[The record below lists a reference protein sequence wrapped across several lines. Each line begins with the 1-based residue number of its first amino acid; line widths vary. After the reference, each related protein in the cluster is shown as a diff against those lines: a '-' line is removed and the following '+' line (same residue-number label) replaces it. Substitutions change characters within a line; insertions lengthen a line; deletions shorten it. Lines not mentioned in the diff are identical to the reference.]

1 MSRKEMLESRG
12 FTDEK
17 HLKSWLKE
25 CQDESW
31 KKEVIAYFG
40 IKETKVEEPEVKE
53 PEIKEPEVKEPE
65 VKEPETKEPETKEP
79 EIKADEEVK

>member
-12 FTDEK
+12 FKDEK

-31 KKEVIAYFG
+31 KNEVSAYFK
-40 IKETKVEEPEVKE
+40 IKETKAEEPKVDEPEVE
-53 PEIKEPEVKEPE
+53 EI
-65 VKEPETKEPETKEP
+65 
-79 EIKADEEVK
+79 EEDK

>member
-12 FTDEK
+12 FKDEK

-31 KKEVIAYFG
+31 KNEVSAYFKV
-40 IKETKVEEPEVKE
+40 KETKVEELKAE
-53 PEIKEPEVKEPE
+53 EPEVKE
-65 VKEPETKEPETKEP
+65 
-79 EIKADEEVK
+79 IEEDK

>member
-12 FTDEK
+12 FKDEK

-31 KKEVIAYFG
+31 KNEVSAYFKV
-40 IKETKVEEPEVKE
+40 KETKVEELKVE
-53 PEIKEPEVKEPE
+53 EPEVE
-65 VKEPETKEPETKEP
+65 
-79 EIKADEEVK
+79 EIEEDK

>member
-12 FTDEK
+12 FKDEK

-31 KKEVIAYFG
+31 KNEVSAYFK
-40 IKETKVEEPEVKE
+40 IKDTKAEELKVEEPEVKE
-53 PEIKEPEVKEPE
+53 I
-65 VKEPETKEPETKEP
+65 
-79 EIKADEEVK
+79 EEDK

>member
-12 FTDEK
+12 FKDEK

-31 KKEVIAYFG
+31 KNEVSTYFK
-40 IKETKVEEPEVKE
+40 IKETKVEELKVEEPEVKE
-53 PEIKEPEVKEPE
+53 I
-65 VKEPETKEPETKEP
+65 
-79 EIKADEEVK
+79 EEDK

>member
-12 FTDEK
+12 FKDEK

-31 KKEVIAYFG
+31 KNEVSAYFK
-40 IKETKVEEPEVKE
+40 IKDTRVEELKVEELKVEELKVEEPEVKE
-53 PEIKEPEVKEPE
+53 I
-65 VKEPETKEPETKEP
+65 
-79 EIKADEEVK
+79 EEDK

>member
-12 FTDEK
+12 FKDEK

-31 KKEVIAYFG
+31 KNEVSAYFK
-40 IKETKVEEPEVKE
+40 IKETKAEELKVDEPEVKE
-53 PEIKEPEVKEPE
+53 I
-65 VKEPETKEPETKEP
+65 
-79 EIKADEEVK
+79 EEDK

>member
-12 FTDEK
+12 FKDEK

-31 KKEVIAYFG
+31 KNEVSAYFKV
-40 IKETKVEEPEVKE
+40 KETKVEELNVEEPEVKE
-53 PEIKEPEVKEPE
+53 I
-65 VKEPETKEPETKEP
+65 
-79 EIKADEEVK
+79 EEDK

>member
-12 FTDEK
+12 FKDEK

-31 KKEVIAYFG
+31 KNEVSDYFK
-40 IKETKVEEPEVKE
+40 IKETKVEELKVEEPEVKE
-53 PEIKEPEVKEPE
+53 
-65 VKEPETKEPETKEP
+65 T
-79 EIKADEEVK
+79 EEDK

>member
-12 FTDEK
+12 FKDEK

-31 KKEVIAYFG
+31 KNEVSAYFK
-40 IKETKVEEPEVKE
+40 IKDTKVEELKVEEPEVKE
-53 PEIKEPEVKEPE
+53 I
-65 VKEPETKEPETKEP
+65 
-79 EIKADEEVK
+79 EEDK

>member
-12 FTDEK
+12 FKDEK

-31 KKEVIAYFG
+31 KNEVSDYFK

-53 PEIKEPEVKEPE
+53 I
-65 VKEPETKEPETKEP
+65 
-79 EIKADEEVK
+79 EEDK

>member
-12 FTDEK
+12 FKDEK

-31 KKEVIAYFG
+31 KNEVSAYFK
-40 IKETKVEEPEVKE
+40 IKDSKAEELKVEEPEVKE
-53 PEIKEPEVKEPE
+53 I
-65 VKEPETKEPETKEP
+65 
-79 EIKADEEVK
+79 EEDK

>member
-12 FTDEK
+12 FKDEK

-31 KKEVIAYFG
+31 KNEVSAYFKV
-40 IKETKVEEPEVKE
+40 KETKVEEPKVD
-53 PEIKEPEVKEPE
+53 EPEVKE
-65 VKEPETKEPETKEP
+65 
-79 EIKADEEVK
+79 IEEDK

>member
-12 FTDEK
+12 FKDEK

-31 KKEVIAYFG
+31 KNEVSAYFK
-40 IKETKVEEPEVKE
+40 IKETKVEELKVEEPEVKE
-53 PEIKEPEVKEPE
+53 I
-65 VKEPETKEPETKEP
+65 
-79 EIKADEEVK
+79 EEDK

>member
-12 FTDEK
+12 FKDEK

-31 KKEVIAYFG
+31 KNEVSAYFK
-40 IKETKVEEPEVKE
+40 IKETKTEEPKVEEPEVKE
-53 PEIKEPEVKEPE
+53 I
-65 VKEPETKEPETKEP
+65 
-79 EIKADEEVK
+79 EEDK

>member
-12 FTDEK
+12 FKDEK

-31 KKEVIAYFG
+31 KNEVSAYFK
-40 IKETKVEEPEVKE
+40 IKETKAEELKVEEPEVKE
-53 PEIKEPEVKEPE
+53 I
-65 VKEPETKEPETKEP
+65 
-79 EIKADEEVK
+79 EEDK

>member
-12 FTDEK
+12 FKDEK

-31 KKEVIAYFG
+31 KNEVSAYFK
-40 IKETKVEEPEVKE
+40 IKETKVEEPKVD
-53 PEIKEPEVKEPE
+53 EPEVKE
-65 VKEPETKEPETKEP
+65 
-79 EIKADEEVK
+79 IEEDK

>member
-12 FTDEK
+12 FKDEK

-31 KKEVIAYFG
+31 KNEVSNYFK
-40 IKETKVEEPEVKE
+40 IKETKVEELNVEELKVEEPEVKE
-53 PEIKEPEVKEPE
+53 I
-65 VKEPETKEPETKEP
+65 
-79 EIKADEEVK
+79 EEDK

>member
-12 FTDEK
+12 FKDEK

-31 KKEVIAYFG
+31 KNEVSAYFKV
-40 IKETKVEEPEVKE
+40 KETKVEELKVEEPEVKE
-53 PEIKEPEVKEPE
+53 I
-65 VKEPETKEPETKEP
+65 
-79 EIKADEEVK
+79 EEDK

>member
-12 FTDEK
+12 FKDEK

-31 KKEVIAYFG
+31 KNEVSAYFK
-40 IKETKVEEPEVKE
+40 IKETKAEEPKVEEPEVKE
-53 PEIKEPEVKEPE
+53 IEDDK
-65 VKEPETKEPETKEP
+65 
-79 EIKADEEVK
+79 

>member
-12 FTDEK
+12 FKDEK

-31 KKEVIAYFG
+31 KNEVSAYFK
-40 IKETKVEEPEVKE
+40 IKETKAEEPKVDEPEVKE
-53 PEIKEPEVKEPE
+53 I
-65 VKEPETKEPETKEP
+65 
-79 EIKADEEVK
+79 EEDK

>member
-12 FTDEK
+12 FKDEK

-31 KKEVIAYFG
+31 KNEVSAYFK
-40 IKETKVEEPEVKE
+40 IKDAKAEELKVEEPEVKE
-53 PEIKEPEVKEPE
+53 I
-65 VKEPETKEPETKEP
+65 
-79 EIKADEEVK
+79 EEDK

>member
-12 FTDEK
+12 FKDEK

-31 KKEVIAYFG
+31 KNEVSAYFK
-40 IKETKVEEPEVKE
+40 IKETKAEEPKVEEPEVKE
-53 PEIKEPEVKEPE
+53 I
-65 VKEPETKEPETKEP
+65 
-79 EIKADEEVK
+79 EEDK